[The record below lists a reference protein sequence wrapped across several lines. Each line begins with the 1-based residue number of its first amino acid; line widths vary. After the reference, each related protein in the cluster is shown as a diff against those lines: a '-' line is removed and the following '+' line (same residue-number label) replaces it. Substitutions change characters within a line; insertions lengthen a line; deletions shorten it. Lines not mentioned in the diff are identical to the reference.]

1 MITSSTIVIIL
12 CGLSAGLA
20 LGLAYKAMRLAK
32 LLEMQISLQQLDIAN
47 LVVEDKTLN
56 EDVKRAISL
65 VSELGI
71 DLNITYAATSKI
83 LNKRLRKL
91 EQKDGQIQNWVT
103 TSVDCFENQQD
114 QIDTLHN
121 TVFGKPAL
129 DKPAGEKKDD

>member
-12 CGLSAGLA
+12 CGLPAGLA

-121 TVFGKPAL
+121 TVFGKPA
-129 DKPAGEKKDD
+129 GEKKDD

>member
-71 DLNITYAATSKI
+71 DLNITYSATSKI

-121 TVFGKPAL
+121 TVFGKPA
-129 DKPAGEKKDD
+129 GEKKDD